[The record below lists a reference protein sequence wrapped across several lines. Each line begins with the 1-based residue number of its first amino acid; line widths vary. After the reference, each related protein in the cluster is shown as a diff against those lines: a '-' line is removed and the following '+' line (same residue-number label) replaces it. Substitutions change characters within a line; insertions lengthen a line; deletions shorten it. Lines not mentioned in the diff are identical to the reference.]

1 MMKYSTYTWDL
12 VQALESASPASC
24 KTAAAFIDSIRPSN
38 QPEKSKERRN
48 EIQLPINHILL
59 PWSTY
64 TELRAKRGRLET
76 QP

>member
-12 VQALESASPASC
+12 VQALESPSPASS
-24 KTAAAFIDSIRPSN
+24 TTPATFIDSIRPRN
-38 QPEKSKERRN
+38 YPGKSKEPRN
-48 EIQLPINHILL
+48 EIQLPTNHIVL

-64 TELRAKRGRLET
+64 TEPRGKRGRLGT